1 MQPEGQILQLGPNF
15 LSVEADSVF
24 LSHAL
29 CDEEAGANQAD
40 HETVQE
46 PTQELGQ
53 DLGAVREL
61 AGWAPACE
69 GGNVSQFKSKHHME
83 ALADNATNDTDLL

>member
-1 MQPEGQILQLGPNF
+1 MQPEGQILQLGPHF
-15 LSVEADSVF
+15 LSVEANGVF
-24 LSHAL
+24 LSRAL
-29 CDEEAGANQAD
+29 CGEEAGANQAN

-46 PTQELGQ
+46 PAHELGQ

-69 GGNVSQFKSKHHME
+69 EGKVSQFKPNGRGKH
-83 ALADNATNDTDLL
+83 